1 MLLIDLLTIINDNT
15 DVIIQDTNR
24 KDIALYDGKN
34 SIPEKHNNKNV
45 VEISTENR
53 NKKPVL
59 IIQVLL

>member
-1 MLLIDLLTIINDNT
+1 MLLIDLLAIINDNT

-45 VEISTENR
+45 VELSTENR

>member
-15 DVIIQDTNR
+15 DVIIQDTNK
-24 KDIALYDGKN
+24 KDIACYDGKN

-45 VEISTENR
+45 VEISMEHR